1 MKTNEPLRLVAIL
14 ASTIFFEEL
23 SVAFWLSDVEWL
35 SRFQGALLDSVLLM
49 ILTAPSLYFFLV
61 RPMRRQIGARETAKQ
76 ALEQAKAALE
86 ERVKER
92 TAELAEASQNVER
105 SLQILADTHQ
115 ETLLLGELIDLLQAC
130 RTEVESEDM
139 LRRFGRTLFPSE
151 IGAVYIY
158 RSSRN
163 LLELAASWGEGQTMT
178 STFSSEDCWALRRG
192 RQHVTGHGD
201 RTPCCPHLQAQAHG
215 KAVCIPMMAQGEAT
229 GVLVLVAQQSQRLP
243 EVTQK
248 LAAGAAEQIALAL
261 ANLQLRE
268 KLRDQAIRDPLTGI
282 FNRRYFEETAV
293 RELHRADRQGICASM
308 IVLDVDH
315 FKRFNDTYGHDAGDA
330 VLKKIGVV
338 LQSKM
343 RVEDIPCRYGGE
355 EFALLFPD
363 MGLEDVINRA
373 EQLRTVV
380 RDLNIH
386 HRGQTLST
394 ITISC
399 GVAVC
404 PDHGQTFRELME
416 AADRALYRAKDEG
429 RDRVIVAGAKAAT
442 ADTPAAVGQDR

>member
-1 MKTNEPLRLVAIL
+1 MNTNSPLRLVAIL
-14 ASTIFFEEL
+14 ASTIFVEEL

-35 SRFQGALLDSVLLM
+35 SRFQGALLDSVLLL
-49 ILTAPSLYFFLV
+49 ILTAPSLYWFLV
-61 RPMRRQIGARETAKQ
+61 RPMRRQIEARDTAAK

-86 ERVKER
+86 ERVSER
-92 TAELAEASQNVER
+92 TAELAEASRNLET
-105 SLQILADTHQ
+105 SLQTLADTHQ

-130 RTEVESEDM
+130 RTEEESEEM

-151 IGAVYIY
+151 TGAVYIY

-163 LLELAASWGEGQTMT
+163 LLELAASWGEEQAMA

-192 RQHVTGHGD
+192 RQHVTEHGD
-201 RTPCCPHLQAQAHG
+201 RTPCCPHLQAQAPG

-229 GVLVLVAQQSQRLP
+229 GVLVLVAEQSQRLP

-282 FNRRYFEETAV
+282 FNRRYFEETVV
-293 RELHRADRQGICASM
+293 RELHRADRQGTCASM
-308 IVLDVDH
+308 IMLDVDH

-338 LQSKM
+338 LQNKI

-355 EFALLFPD
+355 EFAVLFPD
-363 MGLEDVINRA
+363 MGLEEVIKCA

-394 ITISC
+394 VTISC
-399 GVAVC
+399 GVAVH

-429 RDRVIVAGAKAAT
+429 RDRVIVAGDKAA
-442 ADTPAAVGQDR
+442 DMVAAAGRDR